1 MPVYEF
7 GVELTV
13 GDNTAFT
20 VRGALRGLGY
30 VELDRVDRC
39 ELLRLTLP
47 DGGLSIDDC
56 GAALKHA
63 EVVFNPNKHRLS
75 HSGAPETTV
84 CEAVV
89 TDVDDD
95 STALA
100 EVLRDRFGVD
110 GLESVER
117 ATAWRLYEAGGK
129 PADARRLEWA
139 CTSLLA
145 NTFSQSFTV
154 RSAPTRIA
162 FKSESRK

>member
-30 VELDRVDRC
+30 VDLDRVERS
-39 ELLRLTLP
+39 ELLRLELP
-47 DGGLSIDDC
+47 EGGLSIDAC
-56 GAALKHA
+56 GAALMHA

-75 HSGAPETTV
+75 HSGSPETV
-84 CEAVV
+84 VYEAVV
-89 TDVDDD
+89 ADVDDD

-100 EVLRDRFGVD
+100 ELLRDRFGID

-117 ATAWRLYEAGGK
+117 ATAWRLYETGSK
-129 PADARRLEWA
+129 PADAQRLEWA

-145 NTFSQSFTV
+145 NKFSQSFAV
-154 RSAPTRIA
+154 RRAPTRITVSPA
-162 FKSESRK
+162 KL